1 MHFCLG
7 APLARMEGEIAI
19 NLLLELLPDLRL
31 AAPAKS
37 LRWRATPVVRGL
49 AALPLRFTA

>member
-7 APLARMEGEIAI
+7 APLARMEAQIAI
-19 NLLLELLPDLRL
+19 NLLLKRLRNVRL
-31 AAPAKS
+31 TVAAKD

-49 AALPLRFTA
+49 AELPLRFDA